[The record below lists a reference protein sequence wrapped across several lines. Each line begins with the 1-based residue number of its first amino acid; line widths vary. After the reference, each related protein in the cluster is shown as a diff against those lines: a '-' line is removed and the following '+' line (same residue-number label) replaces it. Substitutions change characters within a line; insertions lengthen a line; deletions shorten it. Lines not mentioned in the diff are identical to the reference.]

1 MFHRNNLQPISYKT
15 IYCVLYCVCYVM
27 LSSVC
32 GSGRKSLGT
41 VKYFSCFFSACGAVC
56 VCLWSVRSLS
66 SLLNVYSCK
75 LRRRQFSVRVTSLS
89 LSFFLSHSLCLV
101 LSVYWLSGCLA
112 VWCLVL
118 VRSRSKSVLSF
129 LLSLRLSSNVFNLQG
144 CHQDPMIRWGS
155 HQWTWILTWDS
166 LYATLC
172 SLQLTRRKIYE
183 N

>member
-75 LRRRQFSVRVTSLS
+75 LCRRQFSVRGTSLS
-89 LSFFLSHSLCLV
+89 LSLTHSHPVS
-101 LSVYWLSGCLA
+101 SSQSTGCLA
-112 VWCLVL
+112 VCCLVL

-144 CHQDPMIRWGS
+144 CHQDPMIR
-155 HQWTWILTWDS
+155 
-166 LYATLC
+166 
-172 SLQLTRRKIYE
+172 
-183 N
+183 

>member
-89 LSFFLSHSLCLV
+89 LSLSLSLIHSV
-101 LSVYWLSGCLA
+101 SSSQSTGCLA
-112 VWCLVL
+112 VCCLVL

-144 CHQDPMIRWGS
+144 CHQDPMIR
-155 HQWTWILTWDS
+155 
-166 LYATLC
+166 
-172 SLQLTRRKIYE
+172 
-183 N
+183 

>member
-89 LSFFLSHSLCLV
+89 LSLSLSLTRSRP
-101 LSVYWLSGCLA
+101 LSLLA
-112 VWCLVL
+112 VWLSAVWSLSGLGQNLSWVSSCRSVSVPMSSIFRVAIRIQWSDEVL
-118 VRSRSKSVLSF
+118 INELEYWHGTVFMPLSAV
-129 LLSLRLSSNVFNLQG
+129 SS
-144 CHQDPMIRWGS
+144 
-155 HQWTWILTWDS
+155 
-166 LYATLC
+166 
-172 SLQLTRRKIYE
+172 
-183 N
+183 